1 MTRIKEVLPVAFEI
15 PKQQYSGSIKTV
27 TLGLGD
33 KAVTVGGEDAYPFH
47 SFEGEMPNPPKIAM
61 EIWDKDPGED
71 WAAAAKE
78 PYKDVLGDPVAWA
91 KKVLEYEPDLLAIQ
105 CQSADP
111 NGDDAPAEEVAERV
125 KAVVEAVD
133 IPVIVWG
140 TYNHEKDV
148 EVMRLVAEKC
158 QNKNVVLGP
167 VEEGDHKQIGAAA
180 LGYKHL
186 VAASS
191 PIDVNLAKQLNIL
204 LGNLGVKEQ
213 SIVIDPTTGGLGY
226 GLEYTYSVMER
237 IRMAAL
243 TQEDDKLQLPIICN
257 MAHEVWKAKEA
268 KLSSEEAPELG
279 DAGKR
284 GILME
289 AVTAVDLLLAGADVL
304 IMRHPEA
311 VKLVRNFI
319 GKMQG

>member
-1 MTRIKEVLPVAFEI
+1 VAFEI
-15 PKQQYSGSIKTV
+15 PKQDYSGAIKAV
-27 TLGLGD
+27 TLGAGD
-33 KAVTVGGEDAYPFH
+33 KAVTVGGESSYPFH
-47 SFEGEMPNPPKIAM
+47 TFEGEMPNPPKIAM
-61 EIWDKDPGED
+61 EIWDKDPGDE
-71 WAAAAKE
+71 WAEAAKE
-78 PYKDVLGDPVAWA
+78 PFKDVLGDPVAWA
-91 KKVLEYEPDLLAIQ
+91 KKVLEFEPDLLAIQ

-111 NGDDAPAEEVAERV
+111 NADDAPAAEVADRV
-125 KAVVEAVD
+125 KAVVDGVD

-140 TYNHEKDV
+140 TYNHEKDI
-148 EVMRLVAEKC
+148 EVMRAVAEKC
-158 QNKNVVLGP
+158 QNKNLILGP

-180 LGYKHL
+180 LGYNHT

-204 LGNLGVKEQ
+204 LGNLGVKQEK
-213 SIVIDPTTGGLGY
+213 IIIDPTTGGLGY

-237 IRMAAL
+237 LRMAAL

-257 MAHEVWKAKEA
+257 LAHEVWKTKEA
-268 KLSSEEAPELG
+268 KLSEEEAPELG
-279 DAGKR
+279 DAAKR

-289 AVTAVDLLLAGADVL
+289 AVTAVSLALAGADVL

-319 GKMQG
+319 SQM

>member
-1 MTRIKEVLPVAFEI
+1 MAYEMA
-15 PKQQYSGSIKTV
+15 KQAYSGAIKPI

-33 KAVTVGGEDAYPFH
+33 KAVTVGGETSYPFH
-47 SFEGEMPNPPKIAM
+47 TFEGEMPNAPKIAM
-61 EIWDKDPGED
+61 EIWDKDPGEE
-71 WAAAAKE
+71 WAEAAKE

-91 KKVLEYEPDLLAIQ
+91 KKVLEYEPDLLVIQ

-111 NGDDAPAEEVAERV
+111 NADNAPAAEVAERV
-125 KAVVEAVD
+125 KAVVDEVD
-133 IPVIVWG
+133 IPVVVWG
-140 TYNHEKDV
+140 TYNHEKDI

-158 QNKNVVLGP
+158 QNKNLILGP

-180 LGYKHL
+180 LGYNHT
-186 VAASS
+186 VAAST

-204 LGNLGVKEQ
+204 LGNLGVKEEK
-213 SIVIDPTTGGLGY
+213 IVIDPTTGGLGY
-226 GLEYTYSVMER
+226 GLEYTYSVIER

-257 MAHEVWKAKEA
+257 MAHEVWKTKEA
-268 KLSSEEAPELG
+268 KQTTEEAPELG
-279 DAGKR
+279 DAAKR

-289 AVTAVDLLLAGADVL
+289 AVTAVCLLLGGADVL

-311 VKLVRNFI
+311 VKLLRGFV
-319 GKMQG
+319 KQMLE

>member
-1 MTRIKEVLPVAFEI
+1 MAYESA
-15 PKQQYSGSIKTV
+15 KQAYSGAIKPI

-33 KAVTVGGEDAYPFH
+33 KAVTVGGETSYPFH
-47 SFEGEMPNPPKIAM
+47 IFEGEMPNAPKIAM
-61 EIWDKDPGED
+61 EIWDKDPGEE
-71 WAAAAKE
+71 WAEAAKE

-91 KKVLEYEPDLLAIQ
+91 KKVLEYEPDLLVIQ

-111 NGDDAPAEEVAERV
+111 NADNAPAEEVSDKV
-125 KAVVEAVD
+125 KAVVDEVD
-133 IPVIVWG
+133 IPVVVWG
-140 TYNHEKDV
+140 TYNHEKDI

-158 QNKNVVLGP
+158 QNKNLILGP

-180 LGYKHL
+180 LGYNHT
-186 VAASS
+186 VAAST

-204 LGNLGVKEQ
+204 LGNLGVKEEK
-213 SIVIDPTTGGLGY
+213 IVIDPTTGGLGY
-226 GLEYTYSVMER
+226 GLEYTYSVIER

-257 MAHEVWKAKEA
+257 MAHEVWKTKEA
-268 KLSSEEAPELG
+268 KQSTEEAPELG
-279 DAGKR
+279 DAAKR

-289 AVTAVDLLLAGADVL
+289 AVTAVCLLLGGADVL

-311 VKLVRNFI
+311 VKLLRGFM
-319 GKMQG
+319 KQMLE

>member
-1 MTRIKEVLPVAFEI
+1 VAFEI
-15 PKQQYSGSIKTV
+15 PKQDYSGAIKALA
-27 TLGLGD
+27 LGSGD
-33 KAVTVGGEDAYPFH
+33 KAVTVGGETSYPFH
-47 SFEGEMPNPPKIAM
+47 TFEGEMPNPPKIAM
-61 EIWDKDPGED
+61 EIWDKDPSAE
-71 WAAAAKE
+71 WAAAAQE

-91 KKVLEYEPDLLAIQ
+91 KKVLEFEPDLLAIQ

-111 NGDDAPAEEVAERV
+111 NADDAPAAEVAERV
-125 KAVVEAVD
+125 KAIVDGVD
-133 IPVIVWG
+133 IPIIVWG
-140 TYNHEKDV
+140 TYNHEKDI

-158 QNKNVVLGP
+158 QNKNLILGP

-180 LGYKHL
+180 LGYKHT

-204 LGNLGVKEQ
+204 LGNLGVKTEN
-213 SIVIDPTTGGLGY
+213 IIIDPTTGGLGY
-226 GLEYTYSVMER
+226 GLEYTYSVIER
-237 IRMAAL
+237 LRMAAL

-257 MAHEVWKAKEA
+257 LAHEVWKTKEA
-268 KLSSEEAPELG
+268 KLSDEEAPELG
-279 DAGKR
+279 DAAKR

-289 AVTAVDLLLAGADVL
+289 AVTAVSLALAGADVL

-319 GKMQG
+319 SQMSG

>member
-1 MTRIKEVLPVAFEI
+1 MAYEMA
-15 PKQQYSGSIKTV
+15 KQAYSGAIKPI

-33 KAVTVGGEDAYPFH
+33 KAVTVGGETSYPFH
-47 SFEGEMPNPPKIAM
+47 IFEGEMPNAPKIAM
-61 EIWDKDPGED
+61 EIWDKDPGEE
-71 WAAAAKE
+71 WAEAAKE

-91 KKVLEYEPDLLAIQ
+91 KKVLEYEPDLLVIQ

-111 NGDDAPAEEVAERV
+111 NADNAPAEEVSDKV
-125 KAVVEAVD
+125 KAVVDEVD
-133 IPVIVWG
+133 IPVVVWG
-140 TYNHEKDV
+140 TYNHEKDI

-158 QNKNVVLGP
+158 QNKNLILGP

-180 LGYKHL
+180 LGYNHT
-186 VAASS
+186 VAAST

-204 LGNLGVKEQ
+204 LGNLGVKEEK
-213 SIVIDPTTGGLGY
+213 IVIDPTTGGLGY
-226 GLEYTYSVMER
+226 GLEYTYSVIER

-257 MAHEVWKAKEA
+257 MAHEVWKTKEA
-268 KLSSEEAPELG
+268 KQSTEEAPELG
-279 DAGKR
+279 DAAKR

-289 AVTAVDLLLAGADVL
+289 AVTAVCLLLGGADVL

-311 VKLVRNFI
+311 VKLLRGFM
-319 GKMQG
+319 KQMLE

>member
-1 MTRIKEVLPVAFEI
+1 MAFEI
-15 PKQQYSGSIKTV
+15 PKQDYSGAIKTL
-27 TLGLGD
+27 TLGGGD
-33 KAVTVGGEDAYPFH
+33 KAVTVGGETSYPFH
-47 SFEGEMPNPPKIAM
+47 TFEGEMPNPPKIAM
-61 EIWDKDPGED
+61 EIWDKDPSAE
-71 WAAAAKE
+71 WAAAAME

-91 KKVLEYEPDLLAIQ
+91 KKVLEFKPDLLAIQ

-111 NGDDAPAEEVAERV
+111 NADNAPAAEVAERV
-125 KAVVEAVD
+125 KAVVDAVD

-140 TYNHEKDV
+140 TYNHDKDI
-148 EVMRLVAEKC
+148 EVMRQVAEKC
-158 QNKNVVLGP
+158 QNKNLILGP

-180 LGYKHL
+180 LGYKHT

-204 LGNLGVKEQ
+204 LGNLGVKEDK
-213 SIVIDPTTGGLGY
+213 IIIDPTTGGLGY
-226 GLEYTYSVMER
+226 GLEYTYSVIER
-237 IRMAAL
+237 LRMAAL

-257 MAHEVWKAKEA
+257 LAHEVWKTKEA
-268 KLSSEEAPELG
+268 KLSEKDAPELG
-279 DAGKR
+279 DAAKR

-289 AVTAVDLLLAGADVL
+289 AVTAVSLALAGADVL

-319 GKMQG
+319 SQM